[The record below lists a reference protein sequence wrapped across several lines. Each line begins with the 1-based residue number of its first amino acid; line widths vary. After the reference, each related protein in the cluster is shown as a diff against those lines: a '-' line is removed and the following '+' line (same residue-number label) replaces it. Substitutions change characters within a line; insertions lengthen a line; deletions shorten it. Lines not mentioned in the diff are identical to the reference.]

1 MSNYITYEDRMEI
14 ENLLHNGKS
23 FGAIA
28 KVVKKD
34 RSTISRE
41 IQKYSIT
48 EKSGYGVN
56 GYNACI
62 HKPTCTKMH
71 ICSNKCIKQSI
82 KYCKACNQCNDNCP
96 EFEEQVCAMRF
107 KPPYV
112 CNACQERNRCTLEKT
127 IYSAIK
133 AQTLAEKHISESR
146 KGATR

>member
-28 KVVKKD
+28 KSLKKD

-41 IQKYSIT
+41 IKKYSIT

-62 HKPTCTKMH
+62 HKPNCTKMH
-71 ICSNKCIKQSI
+71 VCSNKCIKQSI

-96 EFEEQVCAMRF
+96 DFEEQVCAMRF
-107 KPPYV
+107 KPHMCV
-112 CNACQERNRCTLEKT
+112 TVAKR
-127 IYSAIK
+127 K
-133 AQTLAEKHISESR
+133 ANVLLKKLCIQR
-146 KGATR
+146 